1 MRLQGQQ
8 GLCADHG
15 YAMAAL
21 LIGMSVAAVLMT
33 AVMPVWKQAT
43 RRERES
49 ELIFRGQQYVR
60 AIGLFQKKSG
70 PGVLPPNLDVLI
82 SGRFLRK
89 KFKDPITNQDF
100 DLLSPTNAA
109 GTAAPGQT
117 PPGASPA
124 QQPVGGRGGVQT
136 SGAVVGGQPAGGAQ
150 AAGIPVQAGR
160 GGATGGIIGVV
171 SKSKDASIR
180 LYNGRT
186 HYNEWQ
192 FIFVQQAQAGGA
204 GAGQPGGVPGQPGA
218 AGRGSAPQRGGPPAT
233 GPGTQG
239 SGRPGPG
246 RGFGNPPVF
255 PQGGRGSQPSA
266 PTGTQPAG
274 TQPASPFQPRR

>member
-1 MRLQGQQ
+1 
-8 GLCADHG
+8 
-15 YAMAAL
+15 MAAL
-21 LIGMSVAAVLMT
+21 LIGMSVAAILMT
-33 AVMPVWKQAT
+33 AAMPVWKQAS

-89 KFKDPITNQDF
+89 RFKDPITNQDF

-117 PPGASPA
+117 PPGASPS
-124 QQPVGGRGGVQT
+124 QQAPGRGGFQT
-136 SGAVVGGQPAGGAQ
+136 SGAVVGAQPASGAQ
-150 AAGIPVQAGR
+150 QAGVPVQAGR
-160 GGATGGIIGVV
+160 GGVTGGIIGVV

-192 FIFVQQAQAGGA
+192 FIFVQQAQAAGP
-204 GAGQPGGVPGQPGA
+204 GAGQPGGVPGQPGGI
-218 AGRGSAPQRGGPPAT
+218 GRGGNPQRGGPPVL

-239 SGRPGPG
+239 TGRQGPG
-246 RGFGNPPVF
+246 RGFGGPPAT
-255 PQGGRGSQPSA
+255 PQGGRGSQPPA
-266 PTGTQPAG
+266 PTGTQP
-274 TQPASPFQPRR
+274 TSIFQPRR

>member
-1 MRLQGQQ
+1 
-8 GLCADHG
+8 
-15 YAMAAL
+15 MAAL

-33 AVMPVWKQAT
+33 AVMPVWKQQS
-43 RRERES
+43 RREREA

-70 PGVLPPNLDVLI
+70 PGVLPPNLDVLV

-109 GTAAPGQT
+109 GTATPGQT
-117 PPGASPA
+117 PAGASPA
-124 QQPVGGRGGVQT
+124 QQPPGRGGAQT
-136 SGAVVGGQPAGGAQ
+136 SGAVVGGQPATAGQSGA
-150 AAGIPVQAGR
+150 AVPVQAGR
-160 GGATGGIIGVV
+160 GGTTGGIIGVV

-192 FIFVQQAQAGGA
+192 FIFIQQAQAAGQGGA
-204 GAGQPGGVPGQPGA
+204 PGQPGGVPGQPGGV
-218 AGRGSAPQRGGPPAT
+218 GRGGIPQRGGPT
-233 GPGTQG
+233 FGPGAQG
-239 SGRPGPG
+239 SGRQGPG
-246 RGFGNPPVF
+246 RGFGSPTTT
-255 PQGGRGSQPSA
+255 PQGGRASQPS
-266 PTGTQPAG
+266 TPAG
-274 TQPASPFQPRR
+274 TQPTSPFAPRR